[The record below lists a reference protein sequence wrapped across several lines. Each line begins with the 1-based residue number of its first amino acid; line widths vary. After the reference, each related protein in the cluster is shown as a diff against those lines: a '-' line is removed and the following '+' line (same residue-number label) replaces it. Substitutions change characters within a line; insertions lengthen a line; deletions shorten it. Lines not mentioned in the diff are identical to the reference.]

1 MKTARIHVL
10 IAEDD
15 AAHVGAIRRAFEA
28 AGPETVIEV
37 VGTLREFRQCSVEKR
52 PNIAVMDLNLPDG
65 RATEVLTCP
74 PEAGQFPI
82 LVMTSFGNEQ
92 VAAGAIKSGALDY
105 VVKSP
110 EAFADLPHIVERAL
124 HEWNLLQERKQ
135 AKEALAF
142 KNLILTTQQE
152 TSLDGILVV
161 DENGGI
167 ISFNQRFVE
176 IWQIPSD
183 VAESKSDE
191 RLLQSVMDKL
201 AQPEE
206 FVGKLEHLHAA
217 REETSQDEIALKDGR
232 ILDRYSA
239 PMLGAAGQYS
249 GRVWYFRDITKRRQF
264 EVALREE
271 EEWFRSVFEH
281 AGDGLFFLSEQGEII
296 SVNDSFAAMHGYRVA
311 EILKM
316 NLKDLDTPESN
327 RLFPERMRRILA
339 GESLTF
345 EVKHYHKQGHLF
357 PLEVTANLVTM
368 GGKKYILA
376 SHRDITE
383 RKRAE
388 AALRA
393 EELRYQT
400 LSEISPVGIFRTDAR
415 GQTTYVN
422 PRWCQITGLS
432 ATDGLGEGWL
442 RAVHPQDREQVARG
456 WREAVQAA
464 CSATADYR
472 FVHTDGKVVWVMG
485 QVVPEKDE
493 AGHLVGYVGTITD
506 VTERKRAEE
515 ALRLESAAL
524 DAAANAIVITDR
536 AGIIQ
541 WANPAFTNFTGYAVA
556 EAAGKNPSALIK
568 SGKHEPAFYKNMWDT
583 ILGGQVWR
591 GEIINR
597 RKDGGFYTEEMTIT
611 PVRDQRGE
619 ITHFVAIKQD
629 VTEKKML
636 ESRLLRSQRL
646 ESVGRLASGI
656 AHDLNNILAPMLMS
670 APVLREAI
678 SDPDIRQL
686 VDTIET
692 SAVRGAG
699 VIKQL
704 LTFSRGVEGERVP
717 VQLKSLVMD
726 MLNIIRETFPK
737 NIVATRE
744 APANPWLVR
753 GDATQLHQI
762 LMNLCVNARDAMPDG
777 GRLTLE
783 LENLEVNEAVASMN
797 PGACPG
803 RYVALSVTDTGTGI
817 SPENLDKIFE
827 PFFTTK
833 EMGQGTGLGLS
844 TVIGIVK
851 SHSGFIQVNSRVGQ
865 GTQFKV
871 YLPACE
877 TPKDGEKKLKP
888 DPLAQGRGEL
898 VLLVDDE
905 ESIRRVARQ
914 TLERHGYRMIEASDG
929 TQGLAQYTQHQSE
942 VRLVITDV
950 VMPFMDGPAFI
961 RALRKLNPQIRI
973 IAMSGHQ
980 SKASAGHLPPK
991 SVQGI
996 LAKPFDAAE
1005 LLQSLKQA
1013 LRH

>member
-15 AAHVGAIRRAFEA
+15 AAHVSAIRRAFEA

-37 VGTLREFRQCSVEKR
+37 VGTLREFRQRSVEKP
-52 PNIAVMDLNLPDG
+52 PNIAVLDLNLPDG
-65 RATEVLTCP
+65 RAVEMLAHP
-74 PEAGQFPI
+74 PEAGPFPI

-92 VAAGAIKSGALDY
+92 VAVQALKSGALDY

-110 EAFADLPHIVERAL
+110 EAFAGLPHIVTRAL
-124 HEWNLLQERKQ
+124 HEWSLLQERRQ
-135 AKEALAF
+135 AEEALAF

-161 DENGGI
+161 DANGGI
-167 ISFNQRFVE
+167 ISFNRRFVE
-176 IWQIPSD
+176 IWEIPAD

-191 RLLQSVMDKL
+191 RVLQSVMDKL

-232 ILDRYSA
+232 IFDRYSA
-239 PMLGAAGQYS
+239 PMLGADGQYS

-281 AGDGLFFLSEQGEII
+281 ASDGLFFLSENFEII
-296 SVNDSFAAMHGYRVA
+296 SVNESFAAMHGYRVA

-316 NLKDLDTPESN
+316 TLKELDLQEGRHLS
-327 RLFPERMRRILA
+327 PERMRRILA

-345 EVKHYHKQGHLF
+345 EVDHRHKQGHLF

-368 GGKKYILA
+368 GRKKYILA

-393 EELRYQT
+393 EERRYQT
-400 LSEISPVGIFRTDAR
+400 LSEISPVGIFRTDAQ

-432 ATDGLGEGWL
+432 AADGLGEGWL
-442 RAVHPQDREQVARG
+442 RTVHPQDREQVTRG
-456 WREAVQAA
+456 WHEAIQDPR
-464 CSATADYR
+464 SSTADYR
-472 FVHTDGKVVWVMG
+472 FVHPDGTVAWVMG
-485 QVVPEKDE
+485 QAVPEKDH
-493 AGHLVGYVGTITD
+493 AGRVVGYVGTITD

-541 WANPAFTNFTGYAVA
+541 WANPAFTSFTGYAVA

-686 VDTIET
+686 VDTIES

-737 NIVATRE
+737 NIIAARE
-744 APANPWLVR
+744 APASPWLVR

-762 LMNLCVNARDAMPDG
+762 LMNLCVNARDAMPG
-777 GRLTLE
+777 GGKLTLE
-783 LENLEVNEAVASMN
+783 LENIEVNEAVASMN
-797 PGACPG
+797 PGASPG
-803 RYVALSVTDTGTGI
+803 RYVALGVTDTGTGI

-833 EMGQGTGLGLS
+833 EVGQGTGLGLS

-851 SHSGFIQVNSRVGQ
+851 SHGGFIQVNSRMGQ

-877 TPKDGEKKLKP
+877 TPKDGEKKQKP
-888 DPLAQGRGEL
+888 DASPQGRGEL

-929 TQGLAQYTQHQSE
+929 AQGLAQYTQHQSE

-961 RALRKLNPQIRI
+961 RALRQLNPQIRI

-991 SVQGI
+991 LVQGL

-1005 LLQSLKQA
+1005 LLQTLKQA

>member
-15 AAHVGAIRRAFEA
+15 AAHVSAIRRAFEP

-37 VGTLREFRQCSVEKR
+37 VGTLWEFRQRSAEKP

-65 RATEVLTCP
+65 RAVEVLTHP

-92 VAAGAIKSGALDY
+92 VAVQAIKSGALDY

-110 EAFADLPHIVERAL
+110 DAFANLPHIVERAL

-167 ISFNQRFVE
+167 ISSNQRFVE

-183 VAESKSDE
+183 VVESKSDE
-191 RLLQSVMDKL
+191 RVLQSVKDKL
-201 AQPEE
+201 ADPGE

-232 ILDRYSA
+232 IFDRYSA
-239 PMLGAAGQYS
+239 PMLGADGQYS
-249 GRVWYFRDITKRRQF
+249 GRVWYFRDITKRRQV

-271 EEWFRSVFEH
+271 EEWFRTVFEH
-281 AGDGLFFLSEQGEII
+281 ASDGLIFLSTSGEII
-296 SVNDSFAAMHGYRVA
+296 SVNESFAAMHGYSVA

-316 NLKDLDTPESN
+316 NLKEFDAPESH
-327 RLFPERMRRILA
+327 RLFSEWMRRILA
-339 GESLTF
+339 GERLTF
-345 EVKHYHKQGHLF
+345 EVNHRHKQGHWF

-368 GGKKYILA
+368 GSKKYILA
-376 SHRDITE
+376 SHRDITD
-383 RKRAE
+383 RRRAE
-388 AALRA
+388 EALRA
-393 EELRYQT
+393 EERRYQT
-400 LSEISPVGIFRTDAR
+400 LSEISPVGIFRTDAQ

-432 ATDGLGEGWL
+432 AMDALGEGWL
-442 RAVHPQDREQVARG
+442 HAVHPLDREQIAQG
-456 WREAVQAA
+456 WHEAIQDPR
-464 CSATADYR
+464 SSTADYR
-472 FVHTDGKVVWVMG
+472 FVHPDGTVAWVMG
-485 QVVPEKDE
+485 QAVPEKDH
-493 AGHLVGYVGTITD
+493 AGHVVGYVGTITD
-506 VTERKRAEE
+506 VTGRKRAEE
-515 ALRLESAAL
+515 ELRLENAAL
-524 DAAANAIVITDR
+524 AAAANAIVITNR

-541 WANPAFTNFTGYAVA
+541 WANPAFTNFTGYAIA
-556 EAAGKNPSALIK
+556 EAAGKNPSELIK
-568 SGKHEPAFYKNMWDT
+568 SGKHDPAFYKNMWDT

-597 RKDGGFYTEEMTIT
+597 RKDGSFYTEEMTIT
-611 PVRDQRGE
+611 PVRDLRGE

-670 APVLREAI
+670 GPVLREAI

-686 VDTIET
+686 VDTIES

-699 VIKQL
+699 IIKQL

-737 NIVATRE
+737 NIVAARE

-762 LMNLCVNARDAMPDG
+762 LMNLCVNARDAMPG
-777 GRLTLE
+777 GGKLTLE
-783 LENLEVNEAVASMN
+783 LENVEVNEAVASMN
-797 PGACPG
+797 PGASPG

-817 SPENLDKIFE
+817 PPENLDKIFD

-833 EMGQGTGLGLS
+833 ELGQGTGLGLS

-877 TPKDGEKKLKP
+877 TPKDSEKKLKL
-888 DPLAQGRGEL
+888 DPLTQGRGEL

-929 TQGLAQYTQHQSE
+929 TQGLAQYKQHQPD

-961 RALRKLNPQIRI
+961 RSLRQINPQIRI

-980 SKASAGHLPPK
+980 SKASAGHLPPQ
-991 SVQGI
+991 SVQAL

-1013 LRH
+1013 LRP